1 MADVKGKGGWVFYYD
16 GDCGFCTLSVRFFA
30 LLDFFSKV
38 TWTDFRALPEPPL
51 DLTWEDLD
59 AAAYLEIGS
68 KSTIVIK
75 GSNSN
80 GRSKTYRGFYAVR
93 MLTLRLP
100 PLFPLVAVLWLPGV
114 NRIGEAAY
122 AWVAANR
129 YRISRRCR
137 LKAER

>member
-1 MADVKGKGGWVFYYD
+1 MADSNDKGDWVFYYD

-30 LLDFFSKV
+30 LLDFFRKV

-68 KSTIVIK
+68 KSTGVIE
-75 GSNSN
+75 GSN

-93 MLTLRLP
+93 MLSLRLL

-114 NRIGEAAY
+114 NRIGEVAY

-137 LKAER
+137 LKPGR

>member
-1 MADVKGKGGWVFYYD
+1 MADANDECGWVFYYD
-16 GDCGFCTLSVRFFA
+16 GDCGFCTLSVRFLA
-30 LLDFFSKV
+30 IMDFFRKV

-51 DLTWEDLD
+51 DLTWGDLE

-68 KSTIVIK
+68 VSTAVATA
-75 GSNSN
+75 SDE
-80 GRSKTYRGFYAVR
+80 RSKHYRGFYAVR

-100 PLFPLVAVLWLPGV
+100 PLFPLAAILWLPGV

-122 AWVAANR
+122 AWVASNR

-137 LKAER
+137 LKARR